1 MSTLREVSGMK
12 SLNRACECAGCECAG
27 LALSEWKLSQTTRA
41 DGSQTAAEQSAA
53 TYHHGDLPA
62 TLMALALEHI
72 AREGTEKL
80 SLRALAREAGVS
92 ATAPYKHFPTKRCL
106 LAALATRG
114 FRSLGA
120 ANSAVQVSGGTLEDA
135 FVQMGMAYIRF
146 ATENPTTYQIMFGT
160 VIEDF
165 SEYPD
170 LAEASEQSFSPLR
183 NLIDLALAERPTWQ
197 MTPELLGGLIWSSV
211 HGIASL
217 AIFATTRHDMDKSL
231 MRRPNQALAAL
242 IREQERALRIQMRGL
257 LLQSEPEGH

>member
-1 MSTLREVSGMK
+1 M
-12 SLNRACECAGCECAG
+12 
-27 LALSEWKLSQTTRA
+27 
-41 DGSQTAAEQSAA
+41 
-53 TYHHGDLPA
+53 
-62 TLMALALEHI
+62 
-72 AREGTEKL
+72 
-80 SLRALAREAGVS
+80 S

-114 FRSLGA
+114 FRALGA
-120 ANSAVQVSGGTLEDA
+120 ANAKVQVSGAALEDS
-135 FVQMGMAYIRF
+135 FVRMGMAYIRF

-170 LAEASEQSFSPLR
+170 LAEAAEQSFSPVR
-183 NLIDLALAERPTWQ
+183 NLIDLALAHRPNWQ

-217 AIFATTRHDMDKSL
+217 AIFAATRLDMDKAL

-242 IREQERALRIQMRGL
+242 MQEQERALRIQMRGL
-257 LLQSEPEGH
+257 LLQGETAAN